1 MSATDRG
8 TEYLKAIGAQL
19 RMGVDFIEEWD
30 KVTEERLFRDVVRAV
45 ADEDIRKSIDT
56 DEEGKYRK
64 VFGDVF
70 AVRTSKT
77 SSKKSQPVDGA
88 TMLRLSLFMGCDASG
103 LPQSDAGTSPA
114 EVLIMMR
121 SSASAGPEWAAALAT
136 SDACTEDWDSAA
148 AAELGRIV
156 SSRLLLNPEWI
167 AQRPMQTACLVAYGM
182 LARKGDGYFD
192 SVLTLVLAQESVAA
206 SRFVAACVGFLGFWA
221 RRVPDGNSSSAAACC
236 QPLYVHH
243 YLSTVVRQGHEA
255 KLEAGHVLSLILLYC
270 WASGQQALRA
280 FASAS
285 KLPRDVLSFLD
296 KYVASAGKSNVWAAV
311 QGLLR
316 RQVSALGKD
325 GAEATEAMDEA
336 GRRADTGTK
345 AFLSWFA
352 SNAELVSLADAAM
365 VVEVATGGT
374 TETDKEEE
382 DDDDDESDKSGSDD
396 DDGDGGEDGGE
407 GVLGHYVPDDEG
419 AASALEK
426 ALRKLK

>member
-1 MSATDRG
+1 
-8 TEYLKAIGAQL
+8 
-19 RMGVDFIEEWD
+19 MGVDFIEEWD
-30 KVTEERLFRDVVRAV
+30 KVTEEQLFRDVVRAV
-45 ADEDIRKSIDT
+45 ADENIRKSIEA

-88 TMLRLSLFMGCDASG
+88 TMQRLSLFMGCDASG

-121 SSASAGPEWAAALAT
+121 SGASAGPEWAAALAT
-136 SDACTEDWDSAA
+136 SDACTKEWDSAA

-167 AQRPMQTACLVAYGM
+167 AQQPMQTACLIAYGM

-192 SVLTLVLAQESVAA
+192 SVLTLILAQESVAA

-221 RRVPDGNSSSAAACC
+221 KRVPDSNSSSAAACC

-243 YLSTVVRQGHEA
+243 YLSAVVRQGHEA
-255 KLEAGHVLSLILLYC
+255 KLEAGHVLSLMLLYC
-270 WASGQQALRA
+270 WASGQQVLRA

-296 KYVASAGKSNVWAAV
+296 KYLASAGKSNVWVAV

-316 RQVSALGKD
+316 RQVSVLGKD
-325 GAEATEAMDEA
+325 GAEATEAMEEA
-336 GRRADTGTK
+336 GRRANTGTK

-374 TETDKEEE
+374 AETDEEDE
-382 DDDDDESDKSGSDD
+382 DDDDDNDDVEESDKSGSND
-396 DDGDGGEDGGE
+396 DDGDGDEEGSK
-407 GVLGHYVPDDEG
+407 GVLGNYVPDDEG

-426 ALRKLK
+426 ALSKLK